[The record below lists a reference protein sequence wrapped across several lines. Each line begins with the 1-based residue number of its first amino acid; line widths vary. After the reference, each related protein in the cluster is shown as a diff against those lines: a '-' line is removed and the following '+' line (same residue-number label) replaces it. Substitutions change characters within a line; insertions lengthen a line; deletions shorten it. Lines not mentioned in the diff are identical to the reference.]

1 MVSESKY
8 NPIGDFDFRILD
20 DPEFKEDAVR
30 EEILSPII
38 KALGYSAAGKNKIIR
53 SRKLIH
59 PYVSIGSQQKQIFI
73 VPDYVMEIDGNP
85 SWILEAKAPT
95 EKILNSKHGEQA
107 YSYAIH
113 SEIRAKYYALSN
125 GREFLLYSVEEF
137 NPVLHFDLR
146 DLASIWEE
154 LKCLLSPGT
163 LVKNLNRKL
172 AKDFGLHLKRL
183 GFDSSYVFYYYDLP
197 VDFIQKINNDLY
209 TIATGIK
216 SDSNNY
222 CASFDLSH
230 KVFLQLKDKIPLKAF
245 ELLMKPIT
253 SAMMDVRF
261 QNTRFRIGVT
271 CTIEDDLQENE
282 DEIFLPLKVL
292 SIL

>member
-1 MVSESKY
+1 MIIESKY
-8 NPIGDFDFRILD
+8 NPIVDFDFSILD
-20 DPEFKEDAVR
+20 DPEFREDAVR

-38 KALGYSAAGKNKIIR
+38 KALGYSATGKDRIIR

-59 PYVSIGSQQKQIFI
+59 PYVSIGSQQKQIFL
-73 VPDYVMEIDGNP
+73 VPDYAMEIDGSP

-95 EKILNSKHGEQA
+95 EKILNSKHAEQA

-113 SEIRAKYYALSN
+113 AEIRAKYYALSN
-125 GREFLLYSVEEF
+125 GREFLLYSVEEYR
-137 NPVLHFDLR
+137 PVLHIDLR
-146 DLASIWEE
+146 ELPSVWEE
-154 LKCLLSPGT
+154 LKCLLSPET
-163 LVKNLNRKL
+163 LVKNLHRKL

-183 GFDSSYVFYYYDLP
+183 GFDSSYVFHYYDLP
-197 VDFIQKINNDLY
+197 IDFIQKINNDLY

-216 SDSNNY
+216 YDSNSY
-222 CASFDLSH
+222 CVSFDFSH
-230 KVFLQLKDKIPLKAF
+230 KVFLQLKDKIPSEAY
-245 ELLMKPIT
+245 ELLLNPIS

-261 QNTRFRIGVT
+261 QNKRFRIGVS

-282 DEIFLPLKVL
+282 EEIFLPLNVL